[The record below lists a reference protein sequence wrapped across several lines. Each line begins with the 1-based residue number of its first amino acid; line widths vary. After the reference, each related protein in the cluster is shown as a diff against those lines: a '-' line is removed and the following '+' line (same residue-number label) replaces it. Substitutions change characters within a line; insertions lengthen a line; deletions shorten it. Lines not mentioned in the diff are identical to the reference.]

1 MSFNANA
8 GAIAAPT
15 APPVITGADPIQQV
29 ISTGQSVT
37 LTLADFQ
44 ALRQQATERGLS
56 GSEMRT
62 APALA
67 EAAKAGV
74 ITLAAQ
80 VGGPPKMHRSRRG
93 DRVYFSIGYR
103 VNDSRFNPA
112 PTGRVLIPDVD
123 IARLA
128 EGSAFQLQLE
138 VQPDGSTVY
147 CTANF

>member
-8 GAIAAPT
+8 GVIAPT
-15 APPVITGADPIQQV
+15 TAPVINNNDPIQQV
-29 ISTGQSVT
+29 LTSGQSVT

-62 APALA
+62 NPALA

-74 ITLAAQ
+74 TTLAAVV
-80 VGGPPKMHRSRRG
+80 VGSPKMHRSKG
-93 DRVYFSIGYR
+93 KDKVYFSIGYR